1 MSMRGATLSFEVLA
15 EPNRRAILD
24 LLRVRERPVGEIVSA
39 LRLSQPSV
47 SKHLRV
53 LRQAGM
59 VDSRIDAQR
68 RMYRLR
74 AEGLRSLDTWL
85 VPYRRM
91 WEESLDSLE
100 KHLDEMR

>member
-1 MSMRGATLSFEVLA
+1 MSQSFEVLA

-39 LRLSQPSV
+39 LDLSQPSV
-47 SKHLRV
+47 SKHLRI
-53 LRQAGM
+53 LRDAGM
-59 VDSRIDAQR
+59 VDARIDAQR

-74 AEGLRSLDTWL
+74 AGGLRSLDKWL
-85 VPYRRM
+85 TPYRKM
-91 WEESLDSLE
+91 WQESLDSLE